1 MSKTQ
6 IVSGGITDGTI
17 ATADIADDA
26 VTAAKAT
33 GFGKILQMKS
43 VMGTSAVSINS
54 ESFTNLTSMA
64 ITFSPVSASS
74 IVLFQISASVN
85 TDHGDVNQGMKYALR
100 DTTGGANEA
109 EITVSR
115 YVSGSVDYVYD
126 HPTVVVRKASW
137 GAGTSKA
144 WQWQGATVSGSNL
157 IQWNRQ
163 SVFST
168 SGRATFS
175 ITEYL
180 E

>member
-144 WQWQGATVSGSNL
+144 WQWQGATISGSNL